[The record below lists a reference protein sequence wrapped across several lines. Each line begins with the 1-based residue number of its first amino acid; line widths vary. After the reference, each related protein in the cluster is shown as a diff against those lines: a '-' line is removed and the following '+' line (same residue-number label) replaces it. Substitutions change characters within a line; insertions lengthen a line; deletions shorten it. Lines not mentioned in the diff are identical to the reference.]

1 MRLLLILVAL
11 IATPALAQ
19 SVQKPPTQEA
29 MQAVIQTL
37 QAQRN
42 AALDQQLALAAALA
56 DAQKQIADLKAQA
69 AKSTQH

>member
-19 SVQKPPTQEA
+19 TAQKPPSPEA
-29 MQAVIQTL
+29 LQAVIQTL

-69 AKSTQH
+69 AKSAQH